1 MIRHLIIL
9 FTLLSPLPLA
19 TGAATVSDVEG
30 FFKDIGPRNVGSPG
44 NLLVEKK
51 VAEIFAASALDEDH
65 HGEINFTAPSFLT
78 GATQLQIDGFDP
90 IDILPMH
97 PTMVRPGNFTEK
109 QFDASLVYL
118 GRGSY
123 DDLEALK
130 SQQLNDTIAVMEYD
144 CGESWMRFMRFGVR
158 GFIFIE
164 PDRYDLIDSQ
174 RKIFTSEVAVPRF
187 FLDAVTGDRLRQR
200 LKAATSPLPCKVEA
214 EPSRWKNVDIR
225 DLWVLVPGSNADLQK
240 EVIVV
245 TAPMDSNCIVPSLAE
260 GGQAGANLYLLLE
273 LLARLT
279 EKPAERSVLLVAVNG
294 HTHGFIGERKLA
306 WHLVQDPLS
315 VESIRNIIGRDMRL
329 QELYVN
335 AYSKL
340 TLDSINNPDDAA
352 LLVEMRTLEDTSTGT
367 PVAIKEPIVAQAK
380 VDVNGRKANLMRK
393 IRGISDDDERER
405 RIAELRAENQSYIN
419 VLMLFNKVRPRTE
432 LRELSEKEFEIL
444 RGYVSQI
451 IQRNK
456 VWLDLNRRE
465 LERDNANGRV
475 RTALQG
481 WHVKVVLG
489 LDFTWAN
496 DRVCLLTGINS
507 PQKKEIWSR
516 PLGAITTK
524 SAVKLA
530 ADLQLAKNPFIDTM
544 TMLGGLTEDYYS
556 PGTVSGCNAFATAA
570 EVAAFT
576 LRNPFTNPGSKFSP
590 GDTVAALPAE
600 NVDAL
605 LDYVPRLLRAFL
617 DDPGLTTGWEIEKIP
632 IASRTFGSQLKAFM
646 FDEFAAS
653 VQPDLPVPNSII
665 MVLPTLEKI
674 GSNPINPRR
683 SGIIDGD
690 VIQAYFQLTDA
701 RAVAFMVGLAN
712 SVPTHAYHL
721 DDDFT
726 EVDYIIDAGEV
737 HEKVNS
743 NLDEEIK
750 QDDSIVFALIPCRE
764 FPLYENNDTSR
775 IEYTPIGEVEFIV
788 IDGRR
793 NTPPRSYGISAW
805 VNARSSKTFDTSVNQ
820 SLPAPY
826 AVYLPDGEVLK
837 LLTGTKTIRLVRTN
851 ASTEDPEGVGL
862 TRTDQL
868 EQPDFMAATARDMT
882 HLNRQRL
889 ENLRG
894 VTNELAANYVTLS
907 EKQLARMDAATAAA
921 DHNEYLRAVYGA
933 LGAARKGY
941 ERISTMT
948 NDMLM
953 AIVFY
958 MALLLPFCFFMQKLL
973 FKFVRIEAQMAA
985 FAAMFVMTFIVFRFV
1000 HPAFRV
1006 AEAPEAIFIAFVMGA
1021 LGAFVIFILYSR
1033 FEGEMQLLFQTYSGM
1048 DTVEVGAST
1057 VGQKAMMIG
1066 VNNMKRRRVRTIL
1079 TTTTIVL
1086 ITFTMLAFSSIS
1098 KTMSPTVVPIAK
1110 QAPYTGIYFH
1120 YPGSIRL
1127 DEPTTQAIVDMFS
1140 ESAGSIAVRRWLLP
1154 KQTSARDLVQP
1165 LPLEYGD
1172 QHIQLDAVLGLQPA
1186 EAQLLPNGIPMIE
1199 GGRFFSSNEADEA
1212 VLPVGTANALKIT
1225 KEMIGTAKVTI
1236 RGYELT
1242 VVGLADDEQLR
1253 ALRELGNHPILPI
1266 KSIQTSA
1273 FVENVNE
1280 ANLANDATMQ
1290 DDSAVFRA
1298 DTSALMLIPEGTCRR
1313 MGGQPYSVS
1322 VKFDDDLP
1330 GGLWPHVESLLQAT
1344 RAKFFIGS
1352 RNRMT
1357 VGSAGHKTSAGTY
1370 YIGTGYKT
1378 SVGGLSRLIIPLLIA
1393 ATIILNTMLGTV
1405 FERKGE
1411 IAIYNAIGL
1420 NPKNIRMFFYAE
1432 AFVYGIIG
1440 AVGGYLIGQLL
1451 SIGLSKSGLV
1461 QGINLN
1467 FSSLTVFVVIFFSI
1481 LVVMASTIYPT
1492 WVASAAAVPSGK
1504 RKWSLPDHDGNQMH
1518 LVFPFIYN
1526 RNVVAGIMGY
1536 LTEYFS
1542 RFTEASIGNLVVSD
1556 EVHAIGEDEAGRTTY
1571 SVAYNMALAPFDL
1584 GVTQHIEFVARF
1596 DEVVESYRVHMTITR
1611 LSGQDS
1617 NWSTTN
1623 IPFMEKLRKHM
1634 MNWRNLEATKHH
1646 EYVTEAQVYF
1656 EPAQA

>member
-1 MIRHLIIL
+1 MIRHLILL
-9 FTLLSPLPLA
+9 FILLSPLPLA
-19 TGAATVSDVEG
+19 TDAATVVDVEN
-30 FFKDIGPRNVGSPG
+30 FFKDVGPRNVGSPG

-51 VAEIFAASALDEDH
+51 VAEIFAASALDEEH
-65 HGEINFTAPSFLT
+65 HGEINFTAPSFRT
-78 GATQLQIDGFDP
+78 GATQLQIDGFEP

-118 GRGSY
+118 GHGNY

-130 SQQLNDTIAVMEYD
+130 GQQLNGTLAVMEYD

-187 FLDAVTGDRLRQR
+187 FLDAVSGDRLRQR
-200 LKAATSPLPCKVEA
+200 LKAAASPLPCKVEA
-214 EPSRWKNVDIR
+214 EPSRWENVDIR
-225 DLWVLVPGSNADLQK
+225 DLWILVPGSNADLQK

-260 GGQAGANLYLLLE
+260 GGQSSANLYLLLE

-294 HTHGFIGERKLA
+294 HTHGFLGERKLA

-340 TLDSINNPDDAA
+340 TLDSVDNPDDAA

-367 PVAIKEPIVAQAK
+367 PVAIKEPIVARAK
-380 VDVNGRKANLMRK
+380 ADVNGRKAKLMRE
-393 IRGISDDDERER
+393 IRDIDDDDEREE
-405 RIAELRAENQSYIN
+405 RIKELRAANQAYVN
-419 VLMLFNKVRPRTE
+419 VLMLFNKVKPRTE
-432 LRELSEKEFEIL
+432 LHELGEKEFEIL
-444 RGYVSQI
+444 RSYVSHI
-451 IQRNK
+451 IERNK
-456 VWLDLNRRE
+456 VWLDYNRRE
-465 LERDNANGRV
+465 LERDNANGRI
-475 RTALQG
+475 RTALKG
-481 WHVKVVLG
+481 WHVKIVMA
-489 LDFTWAN
+489 LDLTWAN
-496 DRVCLLTGINS
+496 DRVCLLTGVNS
-507 PQKKEIWSR
+507 SGNKELWSR

-524 SAVKLA
+524 SAAQLA
-530 ADLQLAKNPFIDTM
+530 VDLQLAENPFVDTM
-544 TMLGGLTEDYYS
+544 TMLAGLTEDYYA
-556 PGTVSGCNAFATAA
+556 PGTVSGSNALVKAA
-570 EVAAFT
+570 EVAAVT
-576 LRNPFTNPGSKFSP
+576 LRNPFADPGNKFSP
-590 GDTVAALPAE
+590 GDTIAALPAT

-605 LDYVPRLLRAFL
+605 LDYSPRLLRAFL
-617 DDPGLTTGWEIEKIP
+617 DDPGLTTGWAIEKIP
-632 IASRTFGSQLKAFM
+632 IASRTFGAQLKAFM

-653 VQPDLPVPNSII
+653 VQPDLPVPNSIV
-665 MVLPTLEKI
+665 MVFPTFEAMGI
-674 GSNPINPRR
+674 NPINPRR
-683 SGIIDGD
+683 SGIVDGD
-690 VIQAYFQLTDA
+690 VIHAYFQLTDE
-701 RAVAFMVGLAN
+701 RAVAFIVGLGN
-712 SVPTHAYHL
+712 DMPTHVYQL

-726 EVDYIIDAGEV
+726 RVNHVIDAGEV

-743 NLDEEIK
+743 NLDRDTK
-750 QDDSIVFALIPCRE
+750 QDDSIVLALMPCRE
-764 FPLYENNDTSR
+764 YPIYENNDTSK
-775 IEYTPIGEVEFIV
+775 IEYKEIGEVEFIV

-793 NTPPRSYGISAW
+793 DTPPRNYGISAW
-805 VNARSSKTFDTSVNQ
+805 VNARSTKQFVTQFVQ
-820 SLPAPY
+820 PLPAPY
-826 AVYLPDGEVLK
+826 AVYLHEGEILK
-837 LLTGTKTIRLVRTN
+837 LLTGTKTVRLARTN
-851 ASTEDPEGVGL
+851 ANADEPEGIGLTTED
-862 TRTDQL
+862 QL
-868 EQPDFMAATARDMT
+868 GQPDFMAGTARDMAY
-882 HLNRQRL
+882 LNRQRL
-889 ENLRG
+889 ESLRG
-894 VTNELAANYVTLS
+894 VTNELASNYVALG
-907 EKQLARMDAATAAA
+907 EEQLERMDAAKAAG
-921 DHNEYLRAVYGA
+921 DHNEYLRAAYEA

-941 ERISTMT
+941 ERISAMT

-958 MALLLPFCFFMQKLL
+958 MALLLPFCFFAQRLL
-973 FKFVRIEAQMAA
+973 FRFVRIEAQMAA
-985 FAAMFVMTFIVFRFV
+985 FAVMFIATFIVFRFV

-1033 FEGEMQLLFQTYSGM
+1033 FEGEMQLLFQTYSGV
-1048 DTVEVGAST
+1048 DTANVGAST

-1098 KTMSPTVVPIAK
+1098 KTMSPTVVPVAR
-1110 QAPYTGIYFH
+1110 QSPYTGIYFH
-1120 YPGSIRL
+1120 YPGSMRL
-1127 DEPTTQAIVDMFS
+1127 DEPTTQTLIDMFS
-1140 ESAGSIAVRRWLLP
+1140 ESAEQIAVRRWLLP
-1154 KQTSARDLVQP
+1154 KQRSARDLVQP
-1165 LPLEYGD
+1165 LPLEAGD
-1172 QHIQLDAVLGLQPA
+1172 QSVQIDAVLGLQPA
-1186 EAQLLPNGIPMIE
+1186 EAQLLPNGIPILE
-1199 GGRFFSSNEADEA
+1199 GGRFFSGNEAAEA

-1225 KEMIGTAKVTI
+1225 KEMIGTAKVTL

-1242 VVGLADDEQLR
+1242 VVGLTGDEQLR
-1253 ALRELGNHPILPI
+1253 ALRELSDRPILPI

-1273 FVENVNE
+1273 FVENVDE
-1280 ANLANDATMQ
+1280 ANLASDVTMQ

-1298 DTSALMLIPEGTCRR
+1298 DTSALILVPEGTCRR

-1330 GGLWPHVESLLQAT
+1330 GGLWPHVESLLHVT
-1344 RAKFFIGS
+1344 KAKFFIGS
-1352 RNRMT
+1352 RNRMA
-1357 VGSAGHKTSAGTY
+1357 VGASEHKTSAGTY
-1370 YIGTGYKT
+1370 YIGTGFKT

-1411 IAIYNAIGL
+1411 IAVYNAIGL

-1451 SIGLSKSGLV
+1451 SIALTKTGVV

-1467 FSSLTVFVVIFFSI
+1467 FSSLTVFVVIFFAI

-1492 WVASAAAVPSGK
+1492 WVAAAVAVPSGK
-1504 RKWSLPDHDGNQMH
+1504 RKWSLPEHDGNQMH
-1518 LVFPFIYN
+1518 LVFPFIYSS
-1526 RNVVAGIMGY
+1526 NVVAGIMGY
-1536 LTEYFS
+1536 LTEYFG
-1542 RFTEASIGNLVVSD
+1542 RFTEASIGNLVVSN
-1556 EVHAIGEDEAGRTTY
+1556 EVHAVGQDAVGRTTY
-1571 SVAYNMALAPFDL
+1571 SVAYDMALAPFDL
-1584 GVTQHIEFVARF
+1584 GVTQHIEFVAKF

-1634 MNWRNLEATKHH
+1634 MHWRNLEATKHH
-1646 EYVTEAQVYF
+1646 EYVTEAQAYF
-1656 EPAQA
+1656 EHAQA

>member
-1 MIRHLIIL
+1 MIRHLILL

-19 TGAATVSDVEG
+19 TVAATVADVED
-30 FFKDIGPRNVGSPG
+30 FFKDVGPRNVGSPG

-51 VAEIFAASALDEDH
+51 VAEIFAASAVDEDH
-65 HGEINFTAPSFLT
+65 HGEINFTAPSFRT

-130 SQQLNDTIAVMEYD
+130 GQQLNGTLAVMEYD

-164 PDRYDLIDSQ
+164 PDRYDHIDSQ

-187 FLDAVTGDRLRQR
+187 FLDAVPGDRLRQR

-214 EPSRWKNVDIR
+214 EPSRWENVDIR
-225 DLWVLVPGSNADLQK
+225 DLWVLVPSSNADLQK

-260 GGQAGANLYLLLE
+260 GGQSGANLYLLLE

-279 EKPAERSVLLVAVNG
+279 EKPAERSMLLAAVNG
-294 HTHGFIGERKLA
+294 HTHGFLGERKLA
-306 WHLVQDPLS
+306 WHLVQDQLS

-335 AYSKL
+335 AYAKL
-340 TLDSINNPDDAA
+340 TLDSVENPDDAA

-380 VDVNGRKANLMRK
+380 ADVNGRKAKLMRD
-393 IRGISDDDERER
+393 IRGISDDDEREKH
-405 RIAELRAENQSYIN
+405 IKELRAENQSYVN
-419 VLMLFNKVRPRTE
+419 VLMLFNKVKPRTE
-432 LRELSEKEFEIL
+432 LSELSEKEFEIL
-444 RGYVSQI
+444 RSYVRQI
-451 IQRNK
+451 IQRNQ
-456 VWLDLNRRE
+456 VWLDRNRRE

-481 WHVKVVLG
+481 WHVKIVLG
-489 LDFTWAN
+489 LDFTWSN
-496 DRVCLLTGINS
+496 DRVCLLTGMNS
-507 PQKKEIWSR
+507 SHKKEMWSR

-530 ADLQLAKNPFIDTM
+530 ADLQLAENPFVDTM
-544 TMLGGLTEDYYS
+544 TMLGGLTENYYS
-556 PGTVSGCNAFATAA
+556 PGAVSGSNTFAAAA
-570 EVAAFT
+570 EVTAFT

-590 GDTVAALPAE
+590 GDTVAALPAAH
-600 NVDAL
+600 VDAL
-605 LDYVPRLLRAFL
+605 LDYVPRLLRTFL
-617 DDPGLTTGWEIEKIP
+617 DDPGLTTGWEIEKIS
-632 IASRTFGSQLKAFM
+632 IASRTFGSQFKAFM
-646 FDEFAAS
+646 FDEFTAS

-665 MVLPTLEKI
+665 MVLPTLERK
-674 GSNPINPRR
+674 GANPINPRR

-690 VIQAYFQLTDA
+690 VIQAYFQLTDE
-701 RAVAFMVGLAN
+701 RAVAFMVGL
-712 SVPTHAYHL
+712 SDGVPTHAYHL

-726 EVDYIIDAGEV
+726 GVDYIIDAGEV
-737 HEKVNS
+737 HEKVSS
-743 NLDEEIK
+743 NLDGDIK
-750 QDDSIVFALIPCRE
+750 QDDSIVFALMSCRE
-764 FPLYENNDTSR
+764 FPIYENNDTSR
-775 IEYTPIGEVEFIV
+775 IEYKAIGEIEFIV

-793 NTPPRSYGISAW
+793 NTPPRNYGISAW
-805 VNARSSKTFDTSVNQ
+805 VNSRSSKKFSTIDNRP
-820 SLPAPY
+820 LPAPY
-826 AVYLPDGEVLK
+826 AVYLADGEFLK
-837 LLTGTKTIRLVRTN
+837 LLTGTKTVRLARTN
-851 ASTEDPEGVGL
+851 ASTDDPEGIGL
-862 TRTDQL
+862 TRADQL

-889 ENLRG
+889 ESLRG
-894 VTNELAANYVTLS
+894 VTNELATNYVTLS
-907 EKQLARMDAATAAA
+907 EEQLARMDAATAAA
-921 DHNEYLRAVYGA
+921 DHNEYLRAAYGA

-941 ERISTMT
+941 ERISSMT

-958 MALLLPFCFFMQKLL
+958 MALLLPFCFFTQRLL

-985 FAAMFVMTFIVFRFV
+985 FAAMFVATFVVFRFV

-1048 DTVEVGAST
+1048 DTADIGTST

-1066 VNNMKRRRVRTIL
+1066 VNNMKRRRVRTVL

-1098 KTMSPTVVPIAK
+1098 KTMSPTVVPIAR

-1127 DEPTTQAIVDMFS
+1127 DEPTTQTIIDMFS
-1140 ESAGSIAVRRWLLP
+1140 ESAAHIAVRRWLLP
-1154 KQTSARDLVQP
+1154 KQSSAKDLVQP
-1165 LPLEYGD
+1165 LPLESGD
-1172 QHIQLDAVLGLQPA
+1172 QYIQLDAVLGLEPA
-1186 EAQLLPNGIPMIE
+1186 EAELLPNGIPMIE
-1199 GGRFFSSNEADEA
+1199 GGRFFSSNEAAEA

-1225 KEMIGTAKVTI
+1225 KEMIGTAKVTM

-1253 ALRELGNHPILPI
+1253 ALRELGDRPILPI

-1273 FVENVNE
+1273 FVENVDE
-1280 ANLANDATMQ
+1280 ANLVSDVTMQ

-1330 GGLWPHVESLLQAT
+1330 GGLWPHVESLLHVT

-1352 RNRMT
+1352 RNRMA
-1357 VGSAGHKTSAGTY
+1357 VGAGGHKTSAGTY
-1370 YIGTGYKT
+1370 YIGTGFKT

-1420 NPKNIRMFFYAE
+1420 NPKNIRIFFYAE

-1451 SIGLSKSGLV
+1451 SIGLSKSGMV

-1467 FSSLTVFVVIFFSI
+1467 FSSLTVFVVIFFAI

-1518 LVFPFIYN
+1518 LVFPFIYS
-1526 RNVVAGIMGY
+1526 RSVVAGIMGY
-1536 LTEYFS
+1536 LTEYFG
-1542 RFTEASIGNLVVSD
+1542 RFTEASIGNLVVSN
-1556 EVHAIGEDEAGRTTY
+1556 EAHAVGEDEAGRTTY
-1571 SVAYNMALAPFDL
+1571 SVAYDMALAPFDL

-1623 IPFMEKLRKHM
+1623 IPFMEKLRKYM
-1634 MNWRNLEATKHH
+1634 MHWRNLEATKHH
-1646 EYVTEAQVYF
+1646 EYVTEAQAYF
-1656 EPAQA
+1656 EHVQA